1 MSQSPIEA
9 ILPADNKFRIWGGAG
24 EPETKVE
31 INVEGAEKSGGDKSG
46 AGAAEGGTTEDAGG
60 DGSDDAV
67 ANLEK
72 KLDQEKQ
79 KRIQLQKERDKELEG
94 KAKEFEN
101 TEAERD
107 SYKEK
112 YEQLLK
118 YVETTALD
126 TAIIKASGDKYVWE
140 DVEAVRVF
148 IDQDNIR
155 LDIDTQKFD
164 GIEGELKRIAKE
176 KPYLLKKPED
186 AGAGNGQPFVPAD
199 QRSTGNQP
207 FGAAPRARET
217 DPNKLRTKYKMPGA
231 FAGAPR

>member
-1 MSQSPIEA
+1 MIQSPIEA
-9 ILPADNKFRIWGGAG
+9 IPPKFRIWGSAG
-24 EPETKVE
+24 EADTKIEV
-31 INVEGAEKSGGDKSG
+31 NVEGATESGGAKGGTGSPEG
-46 AGAAEGGTTEDAGG
+46 GAAEDGSG
-60 DGSDDAV
+60 DGGDDAV
-67 ANLEK
+67 AALEK
-72 KLDQEKQ
+72 KLDAEKQ

-94 KAKEFEN
+94 KVKEFAN

-126 TAIIKASGDKYVWE
+126 TAIIKASGEKYNWE

-164 GIEGELKRIAKE
+164 GIEAELKRIAKE
-176 KPYLLKKPED
+176 KPYLLKKTED

-199 QRSTGNQP
+199 QRSTGNHP
-207 FGAAPRARET
+207 FGAQPRARET
-217 DPNKLRTKYKMPGA
+217 DPNKLRDKYRMPGA
-231 FAGAPR
+231 FASAPR